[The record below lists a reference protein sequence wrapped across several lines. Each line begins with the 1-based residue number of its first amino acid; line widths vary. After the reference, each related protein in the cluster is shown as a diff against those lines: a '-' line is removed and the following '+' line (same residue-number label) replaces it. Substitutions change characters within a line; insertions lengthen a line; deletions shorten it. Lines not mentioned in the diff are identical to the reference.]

1 MANNVEHMVE
11 VGEEAPPFFLADPK
25 GLDSEELKVSHGDP
39 SERERETETVSEPM
53 SFRQIF

>member
-11 VGEEAPPFFLADPK
+11 VGEEALPPFFLADPK

-39 SERERETETVSEPM
+39 SERERDRDSE
-53 SFRQIF
+53 

>member
-39 SERERETETVSEPM
+39 SERERDRDSE
-53 SFRQIF
+53 